1 MEEGHIEHE
10 DFYDRRGLDK
20 LQPHYQAYF
29 GWKQVGTRHAPD
41 TRPLAPACAR
51 LRVRLRARLRAR
63 TRITTHANSPTRPL
77 GTARESARDANGLQ
91 ELGVT
96 HVLNGTSQLPNFHP
110 NKFVYLKI
118 EMLDAPET
126 PIVSYQKKA
135 SKFIQHIEEKGGRVL
150 VHW

>member
-1 MEEGHIEHE
+1 M
-10 DFYDRRGLDK
+10 
-20 LQPHYQAYF
+20 
-29 GWKQVGTRHAPD
+29 
-41 TRPLAPACAR
+41 
-51 LRVRLRARLRAR
+51 
-63 TRITTHANSPTRPL
+63 
-77 GTARESARDANGLQ
+77 
-91 ELGVT
+91 T